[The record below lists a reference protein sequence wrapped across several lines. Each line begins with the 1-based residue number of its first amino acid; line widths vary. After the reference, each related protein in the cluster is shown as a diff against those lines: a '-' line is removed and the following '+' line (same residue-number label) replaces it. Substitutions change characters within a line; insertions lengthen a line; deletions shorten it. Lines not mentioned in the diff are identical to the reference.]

1 VNLLKVL
8 ALIGSPRQGGNT
20 DFLVD
25 KLFEGAKTKGY
36 TTDKRYLYNYNI
48 SLCTDCR
55 ECKKGDYVCCINDEM
70 QIFYDLMES
79 ADVIVFATPLYWYG
93 PSAKMKMLIDRMRPF
108 VENKKLE
115 GKRAIIVCPSAE
127 GPKAC
132 DPMLDMFERM
142 FKYIKIELV
151 GTVFATG
158 FNKGAV
164 AKNKNELDMAFNLG
178 ASL

>member
-1 VNLLKVL
+1 VNNLKVL

-20 DFLVD
+20 DLLVD
-25 KLFEGAKTKGY
+25 KLLEGAKTKGFSA
-36 TTDKRYLYNYNI
+36 DKRYLYDYNI

-79 ADVIVFATPLYWYG
+79 ADVIVFGTPIYWYG

-108 VENKKLE
+108 VENKKLD
-115 GKRAIIVCPSAE
+115 GKRAIVVCPSAE

-132 DPMLDMFERM
+132 EPMLDMFERM
-142 FKYIKIELV
+142 FKYIKVELA
-151 GTVFATG
+151 GTVFGTG
-158 FNKGAV
+158 YNKGAV
-164 AKNKNELDMAFNLG
+164 AKNKEELDRAFNLG